1 MKKTLL
7 LASGILLSS
16 SLAMACL
23 GGGSLQVLDSAT
35 QSAVATYD
43 IRTGD
48 MVARSR
54 SFEVIKVQIADQ
66 KKSNLC
72 VDSQCEELKDLKVA
86 KDIIVTYRQQMSG
99 DRKTVTIKNVMIGSK
114 APVTRGMIPKD
125 LAPAEIKMDDHIIGG
140 CAKSN

>member
-1 MKKTLL
+1 MKKSIL
-7 LASGILLSS
+7 LATGTLLSS

-23 GGGSLQVLDSAT
+23 GGGSLQIIDQVT
-35 QSAVATYD
+35 KSAVATYD

-54 SFEVIKVQIADQ
+54 SFDVLKVQIAGQ

-86 KDIIVTYRQQMSG
+86 TDIVVTYRQQMSG
-99 DRKTVTIKNVMIGSK
+99 DRQTVTIKNVMIGSN
-114 APVTRGMIPKD
+114 APVARRMTPK
-125 LAPAEIKMDDHIIGG
+125 AEPVEIKIDDQVIGG

>member
-1 MKKTLL
+1 
-7 LASGILLSS
+7 
-16 SLAMACL
+16 
-23 GGGSLQVLDSAT
+23 
-35 QSAVATYD
+35 
-43 IRTGD
+43 

-99 DRKTVTIKNVMIGSK
+99 DRKTVTIKNVMIGSN